1 MKQFY
6 SCVDQVVNLL
16 LDRYYILTED
26 YLFKTDNKVHI
37 LSEKNSIINH
47 FIAELRDVEIQKDR
61 MRFRRN
67 IERIGEIAAYEIS
80 KTMDFETK
88 DIVTPLGVAPTPL
101 LKQLPVI
108 GTILRAGLPLHQGIL
123 NYFDSADNAFV
134 SAYRKHHKDGSFDIR
149 LDYMSS
155 PSLENR
161 ILILADPMIATGSSI
176 VVTFKEMLQGGR
188 PKHTHIVACIAS
200 TEGVEYVKSHL
211 PSDVTL
217 WIGAIDEELTAQ
229 SYIVPG
235 LGDAGDLAFGTKTQH

>member
-1 MKQFY
+1 M
-6 SCVDQVVNLL
+6 
-16 LDRYYILTED
+16 
-26 YLFKTDNKVHI
+26 VHV
-37 LSEKNSIINH
+37 LSAKNSIINH

-80 KTMDFETK
+80 KTLEYEVK
-88 DIVTPLGVAPTPL
+88 DVVTPLGIAPTAL
-101 LKQLPVI
+101 LKEQPVV
-108 GTILRAGLPLHQGIL
+108 GTILRAGLPLHQGLL
-123 NYFDSADNAFV
+123 NYFDAADNAFV

-155 PSLENR
+155 PSLEGR
-161 ILILADPMIATGSSI
+161 TLILADPMVATGSSI
-176 VVTFKEMLQGGR
+176 VVTFKEMLQGGK

-200 TEGVEYVKSHL
+200 TQGVEYVKSHL

-235 LGDAGDLAFGTKTQH
+235 LGDAGDLAFGTKAQH